1 MTRILYLV
9 HDLDDPAT
17 GRRVSMLETG
27 GAVVDLAGFRRGTAP
42 LARPARVLAQT
53 YNGRFVQ
60 RAWSA
65 AQVLRH
71 AKQIAQG
78 DAPDVILVR
87 SLEMLPLAQ
96 RVRTLFGH
104 GRRPRLIYE
113 VLDVH
118 RLMVGTG
125 AVSSAMRFVERRL
138 CRNVD
143 RVVVSSMRFRDEYL
157 HRYQQ
162 IGSVPILVE
171 NKFWDPSQAETAP
184 PASPLKCPA
193 DRPLT
198 IGWFGIL
205 RCAASLRCLDE
216 VCRRADGRIKLVLRG
231 KPALDSIPGFHRIV
245 QANPHI
251 AFLGPY
257 TYPDDLPHIY
267 GEIDIAWLID
277 RMDAG
282 ANSDWLLPN
291 RLYESGAHG
300 VVPLALQGTET
311 GHYLSRAGLGLL
323 VSALDADHVSAC
335 LDGVNHARLGRLR
348 AQVAGKGAA
357 AWRMTHADCV
367 RLVDV
372 LAGRRAT
379 AADAGPQVVEL
390 AG

>member
-1 MTRILYLV
+1 MTRILYLA

-27 GAVVDLAGFRRGTAP
+27 GAVVDLVGFRRGTAP
-42 LARPARVLAQT
+42 LGRPARVLGQT

-71 AKQIAQG
+71 AKEIAEG

-96 RVRTLFGH
+96 RVRSMFGRH
-104 GRRPRLIYE
+104 HRPRMIYE

-125 AVSSAMRFVERRL
+125 AVSSAMRFIERRL

-143 RVVVSSMRFRDEYL
+143 RVVVSSMRFTDEYL
-157 HRYQQ
+157 HRYRQ

-171 NKFWDPSQAETAP
+171 NKFWDPSQAETVPQAP
-184 PASPLKCPA
+184 PLTQAE
-193 DRPLT
+193 DGTLT

-205 RCAASLRCLDE
+205 RCAASLQCLDE

-231 KPALDSIPGFHRIV
+231 KPALDSIPDFHRIV
-245 QANPHI
+245 QDNPHI
-251 AFLGPY
+251 AFHGPY
-257 TYPDDLPHIY
+257 TYPDDLAAIY
-267 GEIDIAWLID
+267 REIDIAWLID

-300 VVPLALQGTET
+300 VVPLALAGTET
-311 GHYLSRAGLGLL
+311 GQYLSRANLGLL
-323 VSALDADHVSAC
+323 LHELDADHVSDC
-335 LDGVNHARLGRLR
+335 LDGVDQARLGQLR
-348 AQVAGKGAA
+348 AQVAAKGAA
-357 AWRMTHADCV
+357 AWRMTHADCI
-367 RLVDV
+367 RLVNV
-372 LAGRRAT
+372 LAGRRTTAT
-379 AADAGPQVVEL
+379 DAATQAVEVAG
-390 AG
+390 